1 VPRFVLTIEG
11 PNWKDLD
18 EIELS
23 GPPAEGE
30 PIGTKY
36 GMCLVTKVEPVADSQ
51 FAGHITCRLP

>member
-1 VPRFVLTIEG
+1 MPRFVLTIEG

-23 GPPAEGE
+23 AAPTEGE

-36 GMCLVTKVEPVADSQ
+36 GTCLVTKVEPAPQGQ